1 MESVADAQRNI
12 PSWDSI
18 LEMMYETHQMI
29 RESVEQHNVER
40 GEYERRNREYDEQRK
55 AEREEYERRNREY
68 DEQRKAERE
77 EYDRRNRESDE
88 RRMAEEEKRRA
99 EEEKRRRAEDER
111 RRAEEEKRRVEDERR
126 RAEEEKRIAEE
137 EKRRAEEE
145 KRRRADEEKRKA
157 DWEELRLQMKETD
170 RKFKELATKY
180 SSQTGH
186 IVEGL
191 MEPSALRLFQ
201 QSGFDIDKCWKEMK
215 GKRKSS
221 GNAMEVDLFLHD
233 TTDAVAVEV
242 KTNCTEA
249 DVDRF
254 LAQMEK
260 FGDVFP
266 EFADVNVYVAIAAI
280 NYNRGADKYAAQK
293 GLFVIRVGE
302 DAFTLDPAQRSDMTF
317 FYQGRKC
324 GKNKA

>member
-1 MESVADAQRNI
+1 MESVADVQRNV

-18 LEMMYETHQMI
+18 LEMIYETHQII
-29 RESVEQHNVER
+29 RESVELHN
-40 GEYERRNREYDEQRK
+40 
-55 AEREEYERRNREY
+55 AEREEYERRSREF
-68 DEQRKAERE
+68 DERHYAELE
-77 EYDRRNRESDE
+77 EYERRNREIDE
-88 RRMAEEEKRRA
+88 RRRIEEEKRRA
-99 EEEKRRRAEDER
+99 EEEKRRK
-111 RRAEEEKRRVEDERR
+111 AEEEKRKKEDE
-126 RAEEEKRIAEE
+126 KWN
-137 EKRRAEEE
+137 
-145 KRRRADEEKRKA
+145 ADR
-157 DWEELRLQMKETD
+157 EELRLQMKETD

-266 EFADVNVYVAIAAI
+266 EFAHVNVYVAMAAI

-293 GLFVIRVGE
+293 GLFVIRVSD
-302 DAFTLDPAQRSDMTF
+302 DAFSLDPAERSDMTY
-317 FYQGRKC
+317 FYKGEKYE
-324 GKNKA
+324 KLKS

>member
-1 MESVADAQRNI
+1 
-12 PSWDSI
+12 
-18 LEMMYETHQMI
+18 
-29 RESVEQHNVER
+29 
-40 GEYERRNREYDEQRK
+40 
-55 AEREEYERRNREY
+55 
-68 DEQRKAERE
+68 
-77 EYDRRNRESDE
+77 
-88 RRMAEEEKRRA
+88 
-99 EEEKRRRAEDER
+99 
-111 RRAEEEKRRVEDERR
+111 
-126 RAEEEKRIAEE
+126 
-137 EKRRAEEE
+137 
-145 KRRRADEEKRKA
+145 
-157 DWEELRLQMKETD
+157 MKETD

-266 EFADVNVYVAIAAI
+266 EFAHVNVYVAIAAI

-293 GLFVIRVGE
+293 GLFVIRVSD
-302 DAFTLDPAQRSDMTF
+302 DAFSLDPAERSDMTY
-317 FYQGRKC
+317 FYKGEKYE
-324 GKNKA
+324 KLMS

>member
-1 MESVADAQRNI
+1 MESVADVQRNV

-18 LEMMYETHQMI
+18 LEMIYETHQII
-29 RESVEQHNVER
+29 RESVELHN
-40 GEYERRNREYDEQRK
+40 
-55 AEREEYERRNREY
+55 AEREEYERRSREF
-68 DEQRKAERE
+68 DERHYAELE
-77 EYDRRNRESDE
+77 EYERRNREIDE
-88 RRMAEEEKRRA
+88 RRRIEEEQRRAEEEKRRA
-99 EEEKRRRAEDER
+99 EEEKRRV
-111 RRAEEEKRRVEDERR
+111 EEEKRRVEEEKRWK
-126 RAEEEKRIAEE
+126 AEEEKRKKED
-137 EKRRAEEE
+137 EKWN
-145 KRRRADEEKRKA
+145 ADR
-157 DWEELRLQMKETD
+157 EELRLQMKETD

-266 EFADVNVYVAIAAI
+266 EFAHVNVYVAIAAI

-293 GLFVIRVGE
+293 GLFVIRVSD
-302 DAFTLDPAQRSDMTF
+302 DAFSLDPAERSDMTY
-317 FYQGRKC
+317 FYKGEKYE
-324 GKNKA
+324 KLMS

>member
-1 MESVADAQRNI
+1 MESVADVQRNV

-18 LEMMYETHQMI
+18 LEMIYETHQII
-29 RESVEQHNVER
+29 RESVELHN
-40 GEYERRNREYDEQRK
+40 
-55 AEREEYERRNREY
+55 AEREEYERRSREF
-68 DEQRKAERE
+68 DERHYAELE
-77 EYDRRNRESDE
+77 EYERRNREIDE
-88 RRMAEEEKRRA
+88 RRRIEEEKRRA
-99 EEEKRRRAEDER
+99 EEEKRRK
-111 RRAEEEKRRVEDERR
+111 AEEEKRKKEDE
-126 RAEEEKRIAEE
+126 KWN
-137 EKRRAEEE
+137 
-145 KRRRADEEKRKA
+145 ADR
-157 DWEELRLQMKETD
+157 EELRLQMKETD

-266 EFADVNVYVAIAAI
+266 EFAHVNVYVAMAAI

-293 GLFVIRVGE
+293 GLFVIRVSD
-302 DAFTLDPAQRSDMTF
+302 DAFSLDPAERSDMTY
-317 FYQGRKC
+317 FYKGEKYE
-324 GKNKA
+324 KLKA

>member
-55 AEREEYERRNREY
+55 AEREEY
-68 DEQRKAERE
+68 
-77 EYDRRNRESDE
+77 DRRNRESDE

-99 EEEKRRRAEDER
+99 EEEKRRRAE
-111 RRAEEEKRRVEDERR
+111 EEKRRVEDERR
-126 RAEEEKRIAEE
+126 RAEEEKRI
-137 EKRRAEEE
+137 AEEE